1 MADGPTPQRHLDGVG
16 LTRCD
21 DAGAGVDNDNS
32 YRWCP
37 HHVADGDIA
46 VDWSKYSSLSW
57 KELQTL
63 PQSLRIA
70 PSGKLADTLR
80 LLCKQLGLPEDGN
93 AQKDCVGRIFQYFRD
108 PTNTLPTA
116 SPAAPAAASL
126 SLTFCPHCLLA
137 PTPASW
143 AEFRPGCR
151 RGWCGCLGAP

>member
-21 DAGAGVDNDNS
+21 DVGAGVDNDNS

-126 SLTFCPHCLLA
+126 SLTF
-137 PTPASW
+137 
-143 AEFRPGCR
+143 
-151 RGWCGCLGAP
+151 